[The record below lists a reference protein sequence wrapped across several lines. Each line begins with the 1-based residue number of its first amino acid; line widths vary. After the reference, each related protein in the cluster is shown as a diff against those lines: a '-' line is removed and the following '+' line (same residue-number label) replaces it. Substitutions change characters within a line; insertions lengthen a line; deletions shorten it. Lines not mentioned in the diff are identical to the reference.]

1 MLATYPVRIGQV
13 DADSCCRIQVTGQ
26 NSRRDYLGPKKEKV
40 FFLDAGDGRDF
51 ETNDMEG
58 EDLTGWLIPSSKVDE
73 FKIVWEKDEAD
84 DDWID
89 FFTFVSWQKKDGR
102 ITVTFKAS

>member
-1 MLATYPVRIGQV
+1 MLGLRTQETNKFEKFIELIQNEAT
-13 DADSCCRIQVTGQ
+13 
-26 NSRRDYLGPKKEKV
+26 KKEKV

-58 EDLTGWLIPSSKVDE
+58 EDLTGWLIPLSKVDE
-73 FKIVWEKDEAD
+73 FKKVWEKAEVD

-89 FFTFVSWQKKDGR
+89 FFIFVSWKKKGSR
-102 ITVTFKAS
+102 ITITFKAS

>member
-1 MLATYPVRIGQV
+1 MLGLKTQETKKFEKFIELIQNE
-13 DADSCCRIQVTGQ
+13 DA
-26 NSRRDYLGPKKEKV
+26 KKEKV

>member
-1 MLATYPVRIGQV
+1 MLGLKTQETKKIEKFIEL
-13 DADSCCRIQVTGQ
+13 IQ
-26 NSRRDYLGPKKEKV
+26 NEAAKKEKV